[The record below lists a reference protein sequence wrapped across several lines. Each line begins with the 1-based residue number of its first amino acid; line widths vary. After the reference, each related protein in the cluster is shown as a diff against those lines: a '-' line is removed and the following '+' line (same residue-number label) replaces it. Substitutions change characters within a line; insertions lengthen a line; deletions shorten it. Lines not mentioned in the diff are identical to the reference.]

1 MSGLGAG
8 RNKKQETQMA
18 HDNHDDGIDRR
29 HVLECML
36 WAGTGVLWT
45 VSGGVPKSFG
55 LLSPAEAATAAN
67 SFTFLQISD
76 SHVGFDKAANPNAL
90 GTLQEA
96 IAKVKALPTKPAFML
111 HTGDITHLS
120 KPKQFDDADQVIGS
134 AGLDVHYVPGEHD
147 NLDEVP
153 LKSYLE
159 RYGKNTK
166 GSGWYSFDQ
175 NGIHFI
181 GLNNVMNMKAGG
193 MGMLGAEQLAWLA
206 DDVKGLSTSTP
217 IVVFAHIPLWTISKD
232 WGWGTDDSEQA
243 LALLKRFGSV
253 TVLNGHIHQLMQ
265 KVEGQVTFYT
275 ARSTAFPQPVP
286 GTAPA
291 PTPLVV
297 PADKLRSFLGIRSVV
312 FTQGK
317 EMLAVTDEALAAS

>member
-1 MSGLGAG
+1 
-8 RNKKQETQMA
+8 MA
-18 HDNHDDGIDRR
+18 HDHDNHGDGVSRR
-29 HVLECML
+29 HALECML

-45 VSGGVPKSFG
+45 VTGGIPKSSLMG
-55 LLSPAEAATAAN
+55 SAQAAEGG
-67 SFTFLQISD
+67 FIFLQISD
-76 SHVGFDKAANPNAL
+76 SHVGFNKAANPNAL

-96 IAKVKALPTKPAFML
+96 IAKVKALPSKPAFML

-120 KPKQFDDADQVIGS
+120 KPKEFDDAAQVIGS
-134 AGLDVHYVPGEHD
+134 VGLDVHYVPGEHD

-166 GSGWYSFDQ
+166 GTGWYSFNR
-175 NGIHFI
+175 NGVHFI
-181 GLNNVMNMKAGG
+181 GLNNVMNLKAGG
-193 MGMLGAEQLAWLA
+193 MGMLGPEQLAWLA
-206 DDVKGLSTSTP
+206 DDVKDLSASTP

-243 LALLKRFGSV
+243 LSMLKRFGSV

-265 KVEGQVTFYT
+265 KVEGNVNFHT
-275 ARSTAFPQPVP
+275 ARSTAFPQPAP

-291 PTPLVV
+291 PLPLVV
-297 PADKLRSFLGIRSVV
+297 PADKLRSVLGIRTVV
-312 FTQGK
+312 YTQGQ
-317 EMLAVTDEALAAS
+317 ELLAVTDQPLAAS